1 MAELPLSLPL
11 SWPVLATLCA
21 LLFLAGFVDASA
33 GGGGLIAVPA
43 YLATGLP
50 THTAFACNKVSS
62 AIGTTF
68 SALRFLKSGAVDLP
82 VALVSAAFSFGGAA
96 LASQVVLRIS
106 EARLRLLLV
115 VLLPVAALVIFTRR
129 DVADVDRSDRL
140 TGARRWA
147 AGALIGLFIG
157 GYDGLIGPGTGT
169 FAIIAFSALM
179 GYDLRKSSGNAK
191 LLNLASNYASAAS
204 MIAAGK
210 VLWPV
215 AALGGA
221 FEIAGHL
228 LGSALAL
235 KKGARFIRPMLVVVL
250 CLLLAYLAREAVG

>member
-1 MAELPLSLPL
+1 MFELPLSLPTL
-11 SWPVLATLCA
+11 TVLCA

-43 YLATGLP
+43 YLTTGLP

-68 SALRFLKSGAVDLP
+68 STLRFLKNRAADLKVGLVAAAASFLGA
-82 VALVSAAFSFGGAA
+82 G
-96 LASQVVLRIS
+96 LASQIVLRIP
-106 EARLRLLLV
+106 EENFRVLLL
-115 VLLPVAALVIFTRR
+115 VLLPVAAVVIFTRR
-129 DVADVDRSDRL
+129 AVADVDNSDRL
-140 TGARRWA
+140 VGYRRWLTA
-147 AGALIGLFIG
+147 AGIGFFIG

-191 LLNLASNYASAAS
+191 LLNLASNYASVIS
-204 MIAAGK
+204 MLTAGK
-210 VLWPV
+210 VVWSIAL
-215 AALGGA
+215 LGGA

-228 LGSALAL
+228 LGSGLAL
-235 KKGARFIRPMLVVVL
+235 KKGAKFIRPMLVVVL
-250 CLLLAYLAREAVG
+250 CLLLADLAKEAFFH